1 MALGLLSG
9 STGPSA
15 WILVSR
21 VGTPADSRH
30 LDDLQPLDRG
40 QRFLAQER
48 QMFAWIDVQVWV

>member
-1 MALGLLSG
+1 M
-9 STGPSA
+9 
-15 WILVSR
+15 
-21 VGTPADSRH
+21 GTPADSRH